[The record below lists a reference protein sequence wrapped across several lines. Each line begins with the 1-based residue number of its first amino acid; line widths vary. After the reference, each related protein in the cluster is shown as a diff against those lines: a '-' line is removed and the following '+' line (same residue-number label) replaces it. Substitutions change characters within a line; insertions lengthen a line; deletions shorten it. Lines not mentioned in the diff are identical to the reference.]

1 MDRTER
7 FYKIIQLLNNR
18 RVVSRDEFIAELEI
32 SLATFKR
39 DLEYLRDRL
48 YAPILWDRDLGGYR
62 LDADADEQGS
72 FQLPGLWFNES
83 EIRALLIME
92 HLLENLQPGLLKS
105 HIGPLKQQIR
115 SLLEQGDHSVEE
127 IMDRIRVLPM
137 AARDIQTERFER
149 IASALLGRKRL
160 RITHY
165 SRASDTSSE
174 REISPQRLVHYRD
187 NWYLDAWCHWRNA
200 LRTFAVDAVLHV
212 VAVQETAKPVTNRT
226 LDRELGA
233 GYGIFAGSDIQTAV
247 LRFAATRA
255 RWVAHERWHSE
266 QRGQFEFDGSY
277 LMQIPFSDPR
287 ELIMDILRYG
297 SDVEVVRPEALR
309 KQVMAEL
316 AQSME
321 RYS

>member
-1 MDRTER
+1 
-7 FYKIIQLLNNR
+7 
-18 RVVSRDEFIAELEI
+18 
-32 SLATFKR
+32 LATFKR

-48 YAPILWDRDLGGYR
+48 HAPIVWDREFGAYR
-62 LDADADEQGS
+62 LDTDAKEQGS

-83 EIRALLIME
+83 EIRALLVME
-92 HLLENLQPGLLKS
+92 HLLETLQPGLLKS

-115 SLLEQGDHSVEE
+115 TLLERGDHSVEE

-137 AARDIQTERFER
+137 AARDIQAEKFER
-149 IASALLGRKRL
+149 IASALLARNRL

-165 SRASDTSSE
+165 SRAHDATTE

-187 NWYLDAWCHWRNA
+187 NWYLDAWCHWRKA

-212 VAVQETAKPVTNRT
+212 VGMQEKAKAVPSSS

-247 LRFAATRA
+247 LRFAPTRA
-255 RWVAHERWHSE
+255 RWVAHEHWHSE
-266 QRGQFEFDGSY
+266 QRGQFDFDGSY
-277 LMQIPFSDPR
+277 LMEIPYSDPR

-297 SDVEVVRPEALR
+297 SDVEVVRPEPLR
-309 KQVMAEL
+309 RQVKTEL
-316 AQSME
+316 QQSLE
-321 RYS
+321 RYA